1 MIHFDSMESLSLGMD
16 NDELKSK
23 LYELF
28 FDWRTK
34 GSSSIKDIEQS
45 QMGDLNE
52 LELT

>member
-1 MIHFDSMESLSLGMD
+1 MESLSLGMD

-34 GSSSIKDIEQS
+34 GTSNIKDLEQP
-45 QMGDLNE
+45 QMGDVNE